1 MQLIWIL
8 LISFVAF
15 WIVGYT
21 INDGLGFRKEG
32 QIYFFSLPSRGEL
45 SLFGYLRC
53 ASEDFRGVSV
63 KWISA
68 LRR

>member
-8 LISFVAF
+8 LISFVAV

-32 QIYFFSLPSRGEL
+32 QIYFFR
-45 SLFGYLRC
+45 
-53 ASEDFRGVSV
+53 FRVVVS
-63 KWISA
+63 
-68 LRR
+68 